1 MKKLAVLVCIFLAV
15 PNYSIQSAS
24 ALDPTSVASI
34 FQRLV
39 ASQSLANPAVIVID
53 EKTKQIVFE
62 KNADSPRKPASILKL
77 LSATAAYSYLE
88 PTHRFTTSA
97 WTGVNEK
104 SIVIQGSLDPWISFN
119 DLQATKMGRT
129 SMQRIEYNSLS
140 ALKKAN
146 SVPLKTLTVYY
157 SKLYSQDIANIN
169 SFFLKHGVHATF
181 KRVTSQEAIDLSS
194 EQILTSD
201 SPELQ
206 EILAFTLLWSDN
218 LLAERIARLASVAA
232 GHSLDDSGVSQT
244 FNQVFSNL
252 GIESNQL
259 VAKDGSGLS
268 RENQMTVKQIA
279 DLLLKIRENVKLS
292 ALIEGLP
299 VGGVSG
305 TLRKRF
311 LTTAPQAVGLV
322 RAKTG
327 RLYDTANLAG
337 YIESGDRE
345 YAFVII
351 ADKLNKTNGDRA
363 RAAMDLLIGKIAAPL
378 FPDILPAPTE
388 VTVTTTI

>member
-1 MKKLAVLVCIFLAV
+1 M
-15 PNYSIQSAS
+15 P
-24 ALDPTSVASI
+24 
-34 FQRLV
+34 
-39 ASQSLANPAVIVID
+39 
-53 EKTKQIVFE
+53 
-62 KNADSPRKPASILKL
+62 
-77 LSATAAYSYLE
+77 
-88 PTHRFTTSA
+88 
-97 WTGVNEK
+97 
-104 SIVIQGSLDPWISFN
+104 
-119 DLQATKMGRT
+119 
-129 SMQRIEYNSLS
+129 RIEYNSLS

-146 SVPLKTLTVYY
+146 SGTIKTLTVYY

-169 SFFLKHGVHATF
+169 SFFLKRGVHATF

-268 RENQMTVKQIA
+268 RENQMTAKQIA